1 MVAKQERK
9 EKIYEMMRQGD
20 WRAVCKE
27 FHVRQFTKLLD
38 LKYLQPCQDPQR
50 PKPIFQ
56 KEDEYRE
63 PLLVWVRPSQVW
75 HTHRHNFLQ
84 TTSTNDTISI
94 NDIFQKGCN
103 FLVNNQSLGM
113 SSVDSPE
120 AHRAWYQPCLQV
132 RKKTSKCFSKG

>member
-1 MVAKQERK
+1 MQRVPCET
-9 EKIYEMMRQGD
+9 IYKNIEL
-20 WRAVCKE
+20 E
-27 FHVRQFTKLLD
+27 I
-38 LKYLQPCQDPQR
+38 LQPCQDPQR

-103 FLVNNQSLGM
+103 FLANNHSLGM

-132 RKKTSKCFSKG
+132 KKRANVTQKDKKNNILNFWTRQCVSFC